1 MKYLVSCL
9 KTVCVILILS
19 ATYQRLNTPIYSVT
33 MTSSGYI
40 IESANVSDAA
50 GNKSS
55 TNYNLSD
62 TIGQLAAGQ
71 FSSSGY
77 IIKAGFQYLRTI
89 TPFSFTVTNININFG
104 TVTSGIP
111 ATGTTNLIVTYG
123 GGGGLYQVTAA
134 ELGPL
139 SNPNGST
146 TIPDTSCDGG
156 INTCTAYVA
165 KPWTS
170 SSAYGFGYNMSGQ
183 DIPTDFTDATY
194 YREFSDRTLSETPA
208 VVMTSPNVGKN
219 RTATVTFKLNPSGS
233 QAAGTY
239 QTVINFVATPSY

>member
-1 MKYLVSCL
+1 MKYLVFGI
-9 KTVCVILILS
+9 KTICLILLLY
-19 ATYQRLNTPIYSVT
+19 TIYRILNTKAYAVS
-33 MTSSGYI
+33 MNSSSFT

-111 ATGTTNLIVTYG
+111 ATSTTNLTVTYG

-139 SNPNGST
+139 SNPNGSA
-146 TIPDTSCDGG
+146 TISDTSCDGG

-183 DIPTDFTDATY
+183 DIPTDFTNATY

-208 VVMTSPNVGKN
+208 VVMTSFNVGKN

-239 QTVINFVATPSY
+239 QTIIDYVATPSY

>member
-1 MKYLVSCL
+1 M
-9 KTVCVILILS
+9 
-19 ATYQRLNTPIYSVT
+19 N
-33 MTSSGYI
+33 SSGFT

-62 TIGQLAAGQ
+62 TVGQLAAGQ

-89 TPFSFTVTNININFG
+89 TPFSFTISNININFG
-104 TVTSGIP
+104 AVTSGVP
-111 ATGTTNLIVTYG
+111 ATVTANLIVTYG

-134 ELGPL
+134 ELGQL
-139 SNPNGST
+139 TNADGSASV
-146 TIPDTSCDGG
+146 PDTSCDGG
-156 INTCTAYVA
+156 TDTCTAYVA

-183 DIPTDFTDATY
+183 DIPTDFINSTY
-194 YREFSDRTLSETPA
+194 YREFSDRNVSEAPA
-208 VVMTSPNVGKN
+208 VVMSSTNVGKN
-219 RTATVTFKLNPSGS
+219 RTATVTFKLNPSGN

-239 QTVINFVATPSY
+239 QTIIDYVATPSY